1 LLDIKK
7 NGVFAMI
14 TSQRD
19 PWAYQLLGE
28 QNFQGQ
34 RGIWKFF
41 LWWYRLTSPREV
53 ENPTLKQRD
62 LARRSKILSALALF
76 LGLTLMFV
84 AYVALTGPN
93 KQLINTVYILYGT
106 LFICL
111 ILNRLGH
118 VYSAGALLVVSIVG
132 GMYFTVIMT
141 ALHGGVTP
149 NDKDIFYL
157 PFLGELVAA
166 ALLPTSMIF
175 LIAAANTII
184 SLYLLYNA
192 PHTAAFAQMLATG
205 SSSITFRI
213 VEIHFFTALV
223 LSIMATWTLI
233 AIKRADRAS
242 ELARLEHDFN
252 AAANEK
258 IKENERL
265 ARAVSEIIAVHMQVA
280 NGNLEA
286 RVPLKTDEQ
295 NVLWQIA
302 VPLNNLLARYQ
313 QATRAAQQGD
323 VCLSV
328 LNRLTQEQPGLQEK
342 ALRYFSELRLPQ
354 QRDALSIH
362 TPHQS

>member
-1 LLDIKK
+1 
-7 NGVFAMI
+7 MI

-19 PWAYQLLGE
+19 PWAYTLLGE

-34 RGIWKFF
+34 RGVWKMF
-41 LWWYRLTSPREV
+41 LWWYRITSPRDV
-53 ENPTLKQRD
+53 ENPTLRQRD

-76 LGLTLMFV
+76 LGLTLIFV
-84 AYVALTGPN
+84 AYVALMGPN

-111 ILNRLGH
+111 ILNRFGH
-118 VYSAGALLVVSIVG
+118 VHSAGALLVASLIG

-141 ALHGGVTP
+141 ALHGGLTP

-166 ALLPTSMIF
+166 ALLPTYAIF
-175 LIAAANTII
+175 LVAAFNTII
-184 SLYLLYNA
+184 SLWLLYNA
-192 PHTAAFAQMLATG
+192 PHTAAFSQMLATG
-205 SSSITFRI
+205 ASSITFRI

-242 ELARLEHDFN
+242 ELARLEHDLH

-258 IKENERL
+258 IQEKEQLEG
-265 ARAVSEIIAVHMQVA
+265 AVSQIIAVHMQVA
-280 NGNLEA
+280 NGNVEA
-286 RVPLKTDEQ
+286 RVPLKTGEQ

-313 QATRAAQQGD
+313 QATRTAQMGD
-323 VCLSV
+323 LYLKV
-328 LNRLTQEQPGLQEK
+328 LNRLVQEQPGLQEQ
-342 ALRYFSELRLPQ
+342 ALRYFDELRHPQ

-362 TPHQS
+362 APHQS